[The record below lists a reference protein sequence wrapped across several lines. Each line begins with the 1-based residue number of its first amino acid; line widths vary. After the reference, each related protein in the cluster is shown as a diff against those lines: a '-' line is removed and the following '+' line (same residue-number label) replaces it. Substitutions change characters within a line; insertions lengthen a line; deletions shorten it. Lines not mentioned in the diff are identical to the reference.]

1 MKIILKTLKYLA
13 YSILGLVAFLLLYL
27 LSAVILSRIEVNAK
41 EVSTEEETIWVLS
54 NGAHHDIIT
63 RERTKSL
70 YCFRVGV

>member
-41 EVSTEEETIWVLS
+41 EVSTEERPFGYSPMEPIRILS
-54 NGAHHDIIT
+54 C
-63 RERTKSL
+63 L
-70 YCFRVGV
+70 